1 MSVKILRC
9 LTPQMTILHLRKFY
23 ALDEPSQSLLKN
35 AMERFGLSARSYDRI
50 LKVGRTIADLD
61 GWDARQYRNLDRI
74 VWRR

>member
-1 MSVKILRC
+1 
-9 LTPQMTILHLRKFY
+9 MTTLQLRKFY

-50 LKVGRTIADLD
+50 LKVGRTVADLD
-61 GWDARQYRNLDRI
+61 GREAFQYRGLDRI